1 MNITSLAKITLIAIV
16 ITLYGCELSNF
27 QQLAK
32 TNCDDELEQTSTDV
46 WDRLRDN
53 FCLNL
58 AKDNK
63 YVQFHA
69 AKYKKQSQYLQQVS
83 INASPYLPHII
94 EQIEQRK
101 MPGELAL
108 LPMIES
114 SFNPHAISHMG
125 ATGIWQLGATT
136 GKRYGLN
143 KNRWYDE
150 RKDVVAATNAALSYL
165 QYLHEEF
172 NGDWFLA
179 LAAYNAG
186 EGRVKRAI
194 SRNLAQKKPTDFWS
208 LSLPNETKNFV
219 PKLLALANLI
229 KHADMS
235 EIAAARIK
243 KIFLPY
249 PYIVASVHDL
259 T

>member
-1 MNITSLAKITLIAIV
+1 MKLNSLAKIILIAIMV
-16 ITLYGCELSNF
+16 VPHEINFNGF
-27 QQLAK
+27 QQLQNDHSYYDIRQAS
-32 TNCDDELEQTSTDV
+32 TNI

-58 AKDNK
+58 AKDNR
-63 YVQFHA
+63 YVRFHTA
-69 AKYKKQSQYLQQVS
+69 RYKRQSQYLQQVTV
-83 INASPYLPHII
+83 NASPYLPHIV
-94 EQIEQRK
+94 EQIEQRN

-143 KNRWYDE
+143 QNGWYDE

-165 QYLHEEF
+165 EYLHKEF

-194 SRNLAQKKPTDFWS
+194 NHNLAQNKPTDFWS
-208 LSLPNETKNFV
+208 LPLPNETKNFV
-219 PKLLALANLI
+219 PKLLALASLI
-229 KHADMS
+229 KYTDMS
-235 EIAAARIK
+235 EIASARIK
-243 KIFLPY
+243 ELLLGSTAIL
-249 PYIVASVHDL
+249 
-259 T
+259 